1 MTVFSIC
8 KVILTSPMSEASQS
22 LLLFVSGT
30 RSLVAA
36 ACGIEVIGHGER
48 DAAREIVSIL
58 SADDISTIIRPPLT
72 IALGPFLFINPFLI
86 IKVLMVKKG

>member
-1 MTVFSIC
+1 MLVDPVKHYFYFGLIRLWLWHDHSWKC
-8 KVILTSPMSEASQS
+8 SQS

-30 RSLVAA
+30 GTFIAA

-72 IALGPFLFINPFLI
+72 IAFGQ
-86 IKVLMVKKG
+86 V

>member
-8 KVILTSPMSEASQS
+8 KVILTSPMSETSQS

-30 RSLVAA
+30 GTFIAA
-36 ACGIEVIGHGER
+36 ACGIEVIRHGER
-48 DAAREIVSIL
+48 DAAREIVGVL

-72 IALGPFLFINPFLI
+72 IALGQ
-86 IKVLMVKKG
+86 V